1 MYIVAQDGT
10 AVIHSDYPIK
20 IVEAA
25 QVDFDISDPSVLAG
39 YLIVSIIGDE
49 DVEILGSYSTK
60 EAAIVAVK
68 DIVRALGKNTLTYQ
82 MPSSKKINTLLQ
94 KEAFDVVQIPISLN

>member
-20 IVEAA
+20 VVEAA
-25 QVDFDISDPSVLAG
+25 QVDFDISDPSVLAS
-39 YLIVSIIGDE
+39 YLVVSIIGDE

-60 EAAIVAVK
+60 EAAIVVVK

-82 MPSSKKINTLLQ
+82 MPSSHKLNAMLQ
-94 KEAFDVVQIPISLN
+94 KEACGVTVSIN

>member
-10 AVIHSDYPIK
+10 AIVHSDYPIK
-20 IVEAA
+20 VVEAT

-39 YLIVSIIGDE
+39 YLVVSIIGDE
-49 DVEILGSYSTK
+49 EVEILGSYDTK
-60 EAAIVAVK
+60 EAAILAIK
-68 DIVRALGKNTLTYQ
+68 DIVRALGKETLTYQ

-94 KEAFDVVQIPISLN
+94 KEAFNVVQIPISLN